1 MPASKRAFGITLLVV
16 GASIA
21 GPGGCGS
28 DESGAGG
35 NDANRADGGTNGP
48 VCTDC
53 TPVGPMTF
61 RLPSPAGATLW
72 TTTTMD
78 KVVREAVPPE
88 NTGDAIQI
96 YAAKNE
102 FEPFQIVVRADASTN
117 VTLAMPPLSG
127 PGTIPRIELRR
138 VGYVNITQPSDAS
151 SIKSGF
157 VPDPLEPAAFGAPA
171 AVTGGENQ
179 PFWITVYVPP
189 DTPAGDYT
197 STLTVTVGGVAQAV
211 PIKLHVYDF
220 ALPKKIGF
228 DGNWNLSFQALG
240 GSESLAAV
248 EKLKTWLY
256 EHRIVPSS
264 VAWPAGLNYNGG
276 IEYDCASGTFKEEA
290 NDYDF
295 SRLGPKY
302 VGGVGWNGEGFPS
315 FEAMHFVDNATPRP
329 QTFCGVDRGPDHF
342 GTPQYNAAWS
352 KLLSAIDAYLVAKDW
367 TGKGYYYVQN
377 EPQGPDDYDVAA
389 HLASLTKAAAPHL
402 RIAISEEPKPEI
414 AENPRANG
422 KSYDLWWADLA
433 LRAELREDAAGEG
446 RGRVVVLPLRR
457 PAAALQSDRDRSL
470 WRRVTRRV
478 LRRVE
483 VPHQG
488 LCVLLRHRL
497 GCGSVREPAARG
509 DRHERRRVPALS
521 AEERRAREQHP
532 LGAPSRGRRGLR
544 VPLEARWRH
553 DAEDPR
559 RGGRLRPERD
569 ERGLVADG
577 VDTRHVRAAA
587 SPEPARAAHR
597 REGERLPGAR
607 VERRVRPEARRLLD
621 QLPGSRR
628 ASPRPIRSSST
639 ATPG

>member
-1 MPASKRAFGITLLVV
+1 M
-16 GASIA
+16 
-21 GPGGCGS
+21 
-28 DESGAGG
+28 
-35 NDANRADGGTNGP
+35 
-48 VCTDC
+48 
-53 TPVGPMTF
+53 
-61 RLPSPAGATLW
+61 
-72 TTTTMD
+72 
-78 KVVREAVPPE
+78 
-88 NTGDAIQI
+88 
-96 YAAKNE
+96 
-102 FEPFQIVVRADASTN
+102 
-117 VTLAMPPLSG
+117 
-127 PGTIPRIELRR
+127 
-138 VGYVNITQPSDAS
+138 
-151 SIKSGF
+151 
-157 VPDPLEPAAFGAPA
+157 
-171 AVTGGENQ
+171 
-179 PFWITVYVPP
+179 
-189 DTPAGDYT
+189 
-197 STLTVTVGGVAQAV
+197 TVGGVAQAV

-422 KSYDLWWADLA
+422 KSYDLWWADLRTSS
-433 LRAELREDAAGEG
+433 RATRR
-446 RGRVVVLPLRR
+446 RGR
-457 PAAALQSDRDRSL
+457 
-470 WRRVTRRV
+470 
-478 LRRVE
+478 
-483 VPHQG
+483 
-488 LCVLLRHRL
+488 
-497 GCGSVREPAARG
+497 
-509 DRHERRRVPALS
+509 
-521 AEERRAREQHP
+521 RRARTC
-532 LGAPSRGRRGLR
+532 
-544 VPLEARWRH
+544 
-553 DAEDPR
+553 
-559 RGGRLRPERD
+559 GGTSSTE
-569 ERGLVADG
+569 
-577 VDTRHVRAAA
+577 T
-587 SPEPARAAHR
+587 
-597 REGERLPGAR
+597 
-607 VERRVRPEARRLLD
+607 
-621 QLPGSRR
+621 SRR
-628 ASPRPIRSSST
+628 SSIRSRSITLASSHASRSSPRGST
-639 ATPG
+639 ASRALRITPSPAGVRIRTRTRGPRGQA